1 MLPFNELARTQ
12 EYWMTNIQCDLYLLV
27 LDYAVVQKWPAHP
40 NKQLSELLG
49 ITRIKASQ
57 IINGDFDGTLAELIE
72 YSLKLGAAP
81 LISFDSL
88 DSYVE
93 NFLDRDKPN
102 SRYRAKNNGE

>member
-12 EYWMTNIQCDLYLLV
+12 EYWMTTIQCNLYLLV
-27 LDYAVVQKWPAHP
+27 LDYAVAQKWPVHP
-40 NKQLSELLG
+40 NKQLAELLD

-88 DSYVE
+88 DNYMD
-93 NFLDRDKPN
+93 NHL
-102 SRYRAKNNGE
+102 AGNNPYLQYKGKK

>member
-12 EYWMTNIQCDLYLLV
+12 EYWMTTIQCDLYLLV
-27 LDYAVVQKWPAHP
+27 LDYATSQKWPAHP

-72 YSLKLGAAP
+72 YGLKLGAAP
-81 LISFDSL
+81 LITFDSL
-88 DSYVE
+88 DSYIE
-93 NFLDRDKPN
+93 NFLDRNKPN
-102 SRYRAKNNGE
+102 SQYHVKRDGE